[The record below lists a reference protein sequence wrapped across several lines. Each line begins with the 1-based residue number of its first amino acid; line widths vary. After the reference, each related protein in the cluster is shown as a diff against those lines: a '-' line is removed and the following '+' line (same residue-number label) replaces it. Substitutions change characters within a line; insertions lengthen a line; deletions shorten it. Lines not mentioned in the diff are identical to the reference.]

1 MQHSQSLW
9 QNRRG
14 ITVLA
19 LLLLII
25 AVVILAFFLI
35 RYLGTGT
42 APAPEVPTE
51 SSFHQPLDQLNL
63 SGVVEIVRR
72 DPMDLLGVGPYTTG

>member
-42 APAPEVPTE
+42 APAPEVRTE
-51 SSFHQPLDQLNL
+51 SSREPAPSHRARWRPSTALRVN
-63 SGVVEIVRR
+63 
-72 DPMDLLGVGPYTTG
+72 